1 MDLQIKMHDTH
12 GVITLDIS
20 NFSVEELNDRF
31 AERPDLDWIIDS
43 SAHAVTETESLSVL
57 KEIKVPGDRLVIVAV
72 IAANEDIEDALDASL
87 FTWAPTAN
95 EAFDLLAMAQ
105 IERELGL

>member
-1 MDLQIKMHDTH
+1 MDLQIQLHDTH

-20 NFSVEELNDRF
+20 NFSVEELNDHF
-31 AERPDLDWIIDS
+31 ADRPDLDWIIDS
-43 SAHAVTETESLSVL
+43 SEHVVTERVSLNIL
-57 KEIKVPGDRLVIVAV
+57 KEINVSGGRLVILAV
-72 IAANEDIEDALDASL
+72 IAANDDIEEALDASS

-105 IERELGL
+105 IERELGF